1 MRVAYLGNFVPEHS
15 TENHIARAFTNNGH
29 ELVKFQEGDAN
40 RLTDL
45 TFDVKSYD
53 LVAWTRTRDL
63 SNKVG
68 HAAQMRLIYA
78 CRRAGVKIIGLHL
91 DLWWN
96 IGREDEILTEPFFR
110 VDALFSADGGH
121 QDRFKWAGVNN
132 IWFPPA
138 ISEGEALLGTF
149 RQEYASDIAFV
160 GSHQGYHEEHR
171 HRFELVNWLRST
183 YGSRVKFWPQPGQHA
198 IRGKDLQ
205 DLYASVKV
213 LVGDS
218 CLVPNAD
225 GSPMTHYISDRVPE
239 TIGRGGFLIH
249 PWVEGVMPDLYVE
262 GTHMDTWGMGNWD
275 ILKDKIDYWVEN
287 SDLANFVAG
296 TGRLHVLDNHTY
308 EVRIRQVLEAL

>member
-1 MRVAYLGNFVPEHS
+1 MGNFGPEHS

-29 ELVKFQEGDAN
+29 DLSKIQEGDAT
-40 RLTDL
+40 RLAEL
-45 TFDVKSYD
+45 TRDVKSYD

-121 QDRFKWAGVNN
+121 QDRFEWAGVNH

-138 ISEGEALLGTF
+138 ISEGEAVRGNI
-149 RQEYASDIAFV
+149 RNEYVSDIAFV
-160 GSHQGYHEEHR
+160 GSHQGYHEEHK
-171 HRFELVNWLRST
+171 HRFALVNWLRDT
-183 YGSRVKFWPQPGQHA
+183 YGSRVKFWPQPGKHA
-198 IRGKDLQ
+198 VRGKDLQ
-205 DLYASVKV
+205 DLYASAKV

-218 CLVPNAD
+218 CLVPNVD

-239 TIGRGGFLIH
+239 TVGRGGFLLH
-249 PWVEGVMPDLYVE
+249 PRVEGVIPGLYTPGKHL
-262 GTHMDTWGMGNWD
+262 GTWTLWEWGA
-275 ILKDKIDYWVEN
+275 LKDEIDFYLDNDDVRSCIAEEGQ
-287 SDLANFVAG
+287 A
-296 TGRLHVLDNHTY
+296 HVLENHTY
-308 EVRIRQVLEAL
+308 EVRVRQVLEAL